1 MKKFLF
7 VCSVIAILSGSY
19 TVSYSAEKKSIIETK
34 EDKFTDS
41 TVSESKAETI
51 FYTESGAL
59 STYVKTDVQMSLGK
73 IKQKKETLYYLRVVL
88 IREGKN
94 LNWFEFSDDLF
105 LLIDNQKYNLKL
117 LKNFDGKSGVT
128 PFTKKD
134 ILGEEAVYSCP
145 VKFIKSLSEMKESFE
160 VKLVGK
166 DNQINFV
173 KEKNPISKETKE
185 YFNKSADTLIKN

>member
-7 VCSVIAILSGSY
+7 ICSVVAILSSN
-19 TVSYSAEKKSIIETK
+19 SIISFSAESNHIIEKK

-41 TVSESKAETI
+41 TVSNSKVETI
-51 FYTESGAL
+51 FHTELGAL

-73 IKQKKETLYYLRVVL
+73 IQQKKDSIYYIRVIL

-105 LLIDNQKYNLKL
+105 VLIDNQKFNLKI

-145 VKFIKSLSEMKESFE
+145 VKFIKALSEMKDSFE

-166 DNQINFV
+166 DNQINFI
-173 KEKNPISKETKE
+173 KEKNPISPATKE
-185 YFNKSADTLIKN
+185 YFNKSAAALIE